1 MSHQRRNRR
10 AQISHTD
17 DWLLTYAD
25 TITLLFCLFVVLASQ
40 AHKPRLA
47 PDPMPAV
54 PVEQTVA
61 PANFIDWKPPFK
73 PTTLGNEAA
82 DEDAHAEAEDR
93 TTPTPVENP
102 LLSSAPRD
110 APPAAERTIIVDPL
124 DERSAAAL
132 SGSVS
137 LAALPALADVA
148 PQQPSDA
155 PLIPLPEIVAHVRPE
170 GAAHLEQKGDR
181 ITTLAFESAAFFS
194 RGTATLNGSGKV
206 ILQEVVGNLKSEE
219 YQDYMVTIEG
229 HTDDAPINTAQ
240 FPSNWSYQPPAPRR
254 LYGSSS
260 SRACRPS
267 NSERQDTP
275 TRTPFSPIGIA
286 TGSRYWK
293 TKPKTA
299 VSLLGLRRS
308 SADDTYAV
316 NRQQAAGSGDTGQSA
331 RRLSVATGS
340 PRL

>member
-1 MSHQRRNRR
+1 VSHQRRNRR

-240 FPSNWSYQPPAPRR
+240 FPSNWELSTARAAAVVRFFVEQGVSAQRLRAAGYADTHPLQPNRD
-254 LYGSSS
+254 
-260 SRACRPS
+260 S
-267 NSERQDTP
+267 N
-275 TRTPFSPIGIA
+275 GIA
-286 TGSRYWK
+286 ILENQAKNRR
-293 TKPKTA
+293 
-299 VSLLGLRRS
+299 VVIGLEKIERR
-308 SADDTYAV
+308 
-316 NRQQAAGSGDTGQSA
+316 
-331 RRLSVATGS
+331 
-340 PRL
+340 